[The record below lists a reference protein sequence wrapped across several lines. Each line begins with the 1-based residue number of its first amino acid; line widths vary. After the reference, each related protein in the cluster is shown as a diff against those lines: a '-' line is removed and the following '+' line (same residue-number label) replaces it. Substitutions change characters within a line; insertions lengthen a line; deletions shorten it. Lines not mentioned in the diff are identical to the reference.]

1 LLVGEVFLA
10 PINASFVRADE
21 HFVPGRHS
29 TDLSSPETGL
39 WMSSGFDCRPQ
50 HVVDR
55 LRQ

>member
-21 HFVPGRHS
+21 HFVPGRNS

-50 HVVDR
+50 RVVDR